1 VSLLERIRECNAHDL
16 SDFLPFDVAGQQ
28 VGWVKRDF
36 VAYLGAFTEVFS
48 ISDRRIS
55 LAPSLTDFETR
66 SAALGR
72 VARRL
77 AQDGVVT
84 GWRDELYPVCAAFD
98 APALFAIERAASVRF
113 GLRSFGVHLMGYV
126 RSGGPG
132 GSGGSGEDM
141 DLWVARRSADK
152 ATGPGMKDA
161 FVGGGIAHG
170 ADPRQVM
177 IKEAWEEA
185 GVPAALAER
194 AEAVGEVRFAYQSDQ
209 GIDFGLDYQY
219 ELELPAEFE
228 PVNQDGEVAAFYR
241 WPAGEVLAQIET
253 SSDYFYD
260 ANLAFIAFFLRHGLV
275 TPADPDYEAIAAGL
289 IGAAV

>member
-16 SDFLPFDVAGQQ
+16 SEFLPFDVAGQQ

-36 VAYLGAFTEVFS
+36 VAHLRTFSEVFS
-48 ISDRRIS
+48 MSEARIS

-66 SAALGR
+66 SAALGHVVR
-72 VARRL
+72 QL
-77 AQDGVVT
+77 ADDGIVT
-84 GWRDELYPVCAAFD
+84 GWRDELYPACAAFD
-98 APALFAIERAASVRF
+98 APALFAIERAASARF

-126 RSGGPG
+126 RSG
-132 GSGGSGEDM
+132 EDI
-141 DLWVARRSADK
+141 DLWVGRRSADK

-185 GVPAALAER
+185 GVPAALAEQAR
-194 AEAVGEVRFAYQSDQ
+194 DVGDVRFAYQSDQ

-219 ELELPAEFE
+219 ELELPADFE

-241 WPAGEVLAQIET
+241 WSAGDVLAQIEAAG
-253 SSDYFYD
+253 DYFYD

-275 TPADPDYEAIAAGL
+275 RPDDPDYSAIVAELTGP
-289 IGAAV
+289 G

>member
-1 VSLLERIRECNAHDL
+1 MSLLERIRECNAHDL

-36 VAYLGAFTEVFS
+36 VADLGAFTEVFS
-48 ISDRRIS
+48 MSDERIS
-55 LAPSLTDFETR
+55 LAPSLADFESR
-66 SAALGR
+66 SAALGQ

-84 GWRDELYPVCAAFD
+84 GWRDELYPACAAFD
-98 APALFAIERAASVRF
+98 APALFAIERAASARF

-126 RSGGPG
+126 
-132 GSGGSGEDM
+132 GSGEDM

-170 ADPRQVM
+170 AGPRQVM

-185 GVPAALAER
+185 GVPGALAER
-194 AEAVGEVRFAYQSDQ
+194 AKAVGEVRFAYQSDQ

-219 ELELPAEFE
+219 ELELPADFE

-241 WPAGEVLAQIET
+241 WPARDVLAQIET
-253 SSDYFYD
+253 GSDYFYD

-289 IGAAV
+289 MGAAV